1 MFARPDLPKIASR
14 DPMRA
19 TPEENK
25 AVMEGL
31 IAYYGTFAVNEAD
44 KIVTFRIE
52 ASSFPNQVEADQK

>member
-1 MFARPDLPKIASR
+1 
-14 DPMRA
+14 MRA